1 MQRASLMHDRV
12 SSRIVVPKAHAR
24 QVKYHYVWY
33 VIKFLFEIPV
43 LKLFLVNTAIEIA
56 TTDEI

>member
-1 MQRASLMHDRV
+1 MHDRV